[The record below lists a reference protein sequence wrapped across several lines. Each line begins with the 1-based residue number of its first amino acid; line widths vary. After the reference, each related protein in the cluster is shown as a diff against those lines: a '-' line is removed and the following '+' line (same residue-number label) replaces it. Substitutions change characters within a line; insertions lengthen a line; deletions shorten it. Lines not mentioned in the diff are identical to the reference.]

1 MFVASSVL
9 ITQSPHFAL
18 RATNND
24 AKPPLLAADYEV
36 STVPATHNF
45 TRDHKESLLLPYEYF
60 LRVSIRTLLQIIS
73 EDGLTLSCS

>member
-24 AKPPLLAADYEV
+24 AEPPLLAADLRSLYA
-36 STVPATHNF
+36 PATHNF
-45 TRDHKESLLLPYEYF
+45 TRDHK
-60 LRVSIRTLLQIIS
+60 
-73 EDGLTLSCS
+73 